1 MTAAATA
8 AASSWARSRQPAG
21 LAGFSSRKLLQ
32 GLPRSTLAHSCASR
46 LMLCG
51 GGSSFSL
58 LAQLQ
63 VKVDRGQ
70 PLDYTVEGNRARAAA
85 GGPCMHRTAAVVTA
99 VLVVQVLT
107 SLGPPQRHWGSIAS
121 ILCNL
126 GGTLQQLDH
135 LPRVLPPTPTPVC
148 PPAPF
153 ADHPTAQA
161 RANYPIQLPRLTTPS
176 HPATPSSYPTQLPFN
191 RPIQPPNPV
200 TPHAP
205 SNLPM
210 QLPPMQ
216 LPPSTT

>member
-70 PLDYTVEGNRARAAA
+70 PLDYTYTYFQRVEILANEMRLDSALPSCCRRVCNCFVGQAMLSFV
-85 GGPCMHRTAAVVTA
+85 CVVMSFVCAVVYQQVPSVVLATGCDSYYI
-99 VLVVQVLT
+99 VCVYITCTYVRICGFCFYVCIKLYHILITFVHQDTLGQHVCLSCCILVVEAVGCRM
-107 SLGPPQRHWGSIAS
+107 SLLLIFTCRI
-121 ILCNL
+121 
-126 GGTLQQLDH
+126 
-135 LPRVLPPTPTPVC
+135 
-148 PPAPF
+148 
-153 ADHPTAQA
+153 
-161 RANYPIQLPRLTTPS
+161 
-176 HPATPSSYPTQLPFN
+176 
-191 RPIQPPNPV
+191 
-200 TPHAP
+200 
-205 SNLPM
+205 
-210 QLPPMQ
+210 
-216 LPPSTT
+216 